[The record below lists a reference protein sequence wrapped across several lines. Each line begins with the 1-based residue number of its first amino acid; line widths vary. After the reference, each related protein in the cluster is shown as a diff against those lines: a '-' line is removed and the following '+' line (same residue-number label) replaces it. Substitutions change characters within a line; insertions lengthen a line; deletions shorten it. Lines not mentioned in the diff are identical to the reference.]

1 MSYKPLNDILSDIP
15 DDVSDG
21 DDDVSVQSHK
31 STNQR
36 PVVINGQVLTP
47 QQIKQLQ
54 QLQMQR
60 QQQQLQSAPQA
71 PQVHGRLNIPEE
83 YRRLAPPSV
92 PMQPVPI
99 KKEQSLVPMALTE
112 SNLKNFTKETNSPKS
127 FEEDDD
133 DQFDVR
139 SHKSHR
145 SRKSTRS
152 RKSHK
157 SHRSRHSDKSNKST
171 HSKKSV
177 VIDFDV
183 GADNEERMIS
193 YDLVQD
199 PDHMSERSGK
209 SHRSHKS
216 HKSHRSH
223 KSHKSHKN
231 DKERKKEEQEI
242 DTMGYGKLCN
252 TNTSTEM
259 KRVESMEEYKGL
271 LREYTRVNNEM
282 KTLLKAVKERR
293 DQKKMIEKRMMVFM
307 QEKEIDEVINKKDK
321 QRIEMVTR
329 KRSAG
334 MKKGYIKEKMTELFA
349 NSSTADRITQYL
361 YQKRGFTEESVIRVV
376 DDSD

>member
-15 DDVSDG
+15 DDVSEG
-21 DDDVSVQSHK
+21 DDDVASVQSHK
-31 STNQR
+31 STYQR

-47 QQIKQLQ
+47 QQIQQLQ
-54 QLQMQR
+54 QLQRQR
-60 QQQQLQSAPQA
+60 QQQQSIPQA
-71 PQVHGRLNIPEE
+71 PQVHGRLNIPDE
-83 YRRLAPPSV
+83 YRRLAPPAV
-92 PMQPVPI
+92 APVPV
-99 KKEQSLVPMALTE
+99 KRETVPTPMALTE
-112 SNLKNFTKETNSPKS
+112 SNLKSFTKETNSPKS
-127 FEEDDD
+127 FGDDD
-133 DQFDVR
+133 DEFEVR

-177 VIDFDV
+177 VIDFEV

-209 SHRSHKS
+209 SHKSHKS
-216 HKSHRSH
+216 HKSSKSH
-223 KSHKSHKN
+223 KSHKSHKHKKD

-242 DTMGYGKLCN
+242 DTMGFGKLCN

-293 DQKKMIEKRMMVFM
+293 DQKKMLEKRMAVFM
-307 QEKEIDEVINKKDK
+307 QEKQIDEVINKKDK
-321 QRIEMVTR
+321 QRIELVTR
-329 KRSAG
+329 KRSTG

-349 NSSTADRITQYL
+349 NESTADKITRFL
-361 YQKRGFTEESVIRVV
+361 YEKRAFTEESVIRVV